1 MVLLKDEMDIV
12 EKIFWSLVIFF
23 GIHFLWLGL
32 LEEYLSLYVGTLVSL
47 VAVSLFIFLARY
59 NKDKTNRDG

>member
-47 VAVSLFIFLARY
+47 VAVSLFIFLAR
-59 NKDKTNRDG
+59 NNEDKTNRDG

>member
-1 MVLLKDEMDIV
+1 MLLRDEMDIV

-47 VAVSLFIFLARY
+47 VAVSLFIFFARN